1 MRTVDFKIKV
11 RTALLEQNKSMKQLS
26 EELGISQAYLSDIV
40 NGNRKA
46 DHYRERIMNILKI
59 N

>member
-1 MRTVDFKIKV
+1 MDFKIKV

-26 EELGISQAYLSDIV
+26 KELGISPAYLSDIV

-46 DHYRERIMNILKI
+46 DHYRKQIANILKI

>member
-1 MRTVDFKIKV
+1 MDFKIKV